1 MIPMT
6 RRAKPSACRT
16 RGILKSII
24 GGTGGACF
32 GGWLLGEVFFGSV
45 LAAGVLPRAGVP
57 AGELPALGE
66 VLLGVCVGALFVAFS
81 FGCMALLLGEAGAVA
96 EPADVVI
103 APPPCI
109 SMGRTPDSRKIKPIT
124 AAIVLIM
131 RKERC
136 M

>member
-1 MIPMT
+1 M
-6 RRAKPSACRT
+6 
-16 RGILKSII
+16 
-24 GGTGGACF
+24 
-32 GGWLLGEVFFGSV
+32 GEVFFGSV

-66 VLLGVCVGALFVAFS
+66 VLLGVCVGAFR
-81 FGCMALLLGEAGAVA
+81 CIALLLGEAGAVA

-103 APPPCI
+103 VPPPCVNI
-109 SMGRTPDSRKIKPIT
+109 GRTPDSRKIKPIT
-124 AAIVLIM
+124 AAIVLMM

>member
-1 MIPMT
+1 M
-6 RRAKPSACRT
+6 
-16 RGILKSII
+16 
-24 GGTGGACF
+24 
-32 GGWLLGEVFFGSV
+32 GEVFFGSV

-66 VLLGVCVGALFVAFS
+66 VLLGVCVGALFVAVAFR
-81 FGCMALLLGEAGAVA
+81 CIALLLGEAGAVA

-103 APPPCI
+103 VPPPCVNI
-109 SMGRTPDSRKIKPIT
+109 GRTPDSRKIKPIT
-124 AAIVLIM
+124 AAIVLMM

>member
-16 RGILKSII
+16 RGTLRSII

-57 AGELPALGE
+57 AGELSALGE
-66 VLLGVCVGALFVAFS
+66 VLLGVCVGALFVAVAFR
-81 FGCMALLLGEAGAVA
+81 GIGLVLG
-96 EPADVVI
+96 
-103 APPPCI
+103 
-109 SMGRTPDSRKIKPIT
+109 
-124 AAIVLIM
+124 
-131 RKERC
+131 
-136 M
+136 